1 MYKGGYQIIDIS
13 GVNFEL
19 PGAAK
24 VKGVYEKVSGTTKP
38 IMISDFTVGGKHE
51 RAAFVQAVR
60 NAQTNDYNMTVDNST
75 GKYLIT
81 ITKNNMVKID
91 NA

>member
-13 GVNFEL
+13 GKNFEL
-19 PGAAK
+19 PGSAK
-24 VKGVYEKVSGTTKP
+24 FKGVYEKVSGTTKP

-51 RAAFVQAVR
+51 RAAFVQATR
-60 NAQTNDYNMTVDNST
+60 NASTSDYNMLVANST

-81 ITKNNMVKID
+81 ITKNDMVQIE
-91 NA
+91 NV